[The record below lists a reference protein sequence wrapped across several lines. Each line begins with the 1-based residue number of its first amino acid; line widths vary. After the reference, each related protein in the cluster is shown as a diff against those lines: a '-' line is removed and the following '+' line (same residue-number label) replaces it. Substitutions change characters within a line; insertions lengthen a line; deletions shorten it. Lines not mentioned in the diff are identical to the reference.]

1 MLYILTKFIYLKP
14 ILSYRAVRAP
24 SYNPVSSLRCISI
37 DFHRISSLWH
47 LEFLQQQTQICAYE
61 KEILRSVSVGYV
73 KFIFSPIFF
82 GNQDLQMGRLSVL
95 IRVLV
100 LFKTRLLRER
110 FGSASLILRLFPEAV
125 PKKQRGKQ

>member
-1 MLYILTKFIYLKP
+1 
-14 ILSYRAVRAP
+14 
-24 SYNPVSSLRCISI
+24 
-37 DFHRISSLWH
+37 
-47 LEFLQQQTQICAYE
+47 
-61 KEILRSVSVGYV
+61 
-73 KFIFSPIFF
+73 
-82 GNQDLQMGRLSVL
+82 MGRLSVL